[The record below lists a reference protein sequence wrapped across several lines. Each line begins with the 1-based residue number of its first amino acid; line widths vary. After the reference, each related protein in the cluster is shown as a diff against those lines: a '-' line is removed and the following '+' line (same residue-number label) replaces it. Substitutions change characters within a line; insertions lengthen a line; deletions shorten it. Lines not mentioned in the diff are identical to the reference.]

1 MFRQANGGWK
11 GSVTGMEQIVDTGAV
26 DWPRFDQARISLGV
40 NLLRVLNYF
49 REDGGKAVTA
59 IENAMR
65 MKDAVAMI
73 GPADLLRS
81 EAVQIGAQG
90 VAELAEEI
98 EVQARDCLEW
108 HQSPDSLLEP
118 VVQLRAVFNE
128 TVAAFENETNPL
140 SIRKPGTGRASDLA
154 GNRTD

>member
-1 MFRQANGGWK
+1 
-11 GSVTGMEQIVDTGAV
+11 MEQSIDTAAV
-26 DWPRFDQARISLGV
+26 DWTRFDQARISLGV

-65 MKDAVAMI
+65 MKDSVAMI
-73 GPADLLRS
+73 GPADVLRS

-98 EVQARDCLEW
+98 EFQARDCLEW
-108 HQSPDSLLEP
+108 HQSPDSLLEQ

-128 TVAAFENETNPL
+128 TVAAFDNETNPL
-140 SIRKPGTGRASDLA
+140 SVRKPGAARASNLSA
-154 GNRTD
+154 NRAN

>member
-1 MFRQANGGWK
+1 MA
-11 GSVTGMEQIVDTGAV
+11 QIIETPAV
-26 DWPRFDQARISLGV
+26 DWTQFEQARASLGA
-40 NLLRVLNYF
+40 NLLRVLGYF

-59 IENAMR
+59 IEGAMR
-65 MKDAVAMI
+65 MKDVVAMI

-81 EAVQIGAQG
+81 EAAQIGAQG

-98 EVQARDCLEW
+98 EFQARDCLEW

-128 TVAAFENETNPL
+128 TVAAFDNETNPL
-140 SIRKPGTGRASDLA
+140 SVRKPGAGRASDLA
-154 GNRTD
+154 GNRMS